1 MQWKLPLRR
10 LRSLYQEKVRPIQYR
25 IITSYSY
32 GYKKVFEKDGKK
44 SSEKKVRKFEFETVE
59 HQSFG

>member
-1 MQWKLPLRR
+1 MIIWSQENRPL
-10 LRSLYQEKVRPIQYR
+10 SC

-32 GYKKVFEKDGKK
+32 DYKKVFEKDGKK
-44 SSEKKVRKFEFETVE
+44 SSEKMVRKFEFETVE